1 MSGKKRIT
9 VDEDAWRDA
18 MAKAKQLRTVQ
29 REMPQMLAAVQ
40 RAQEQQARRD
50 REALQATQDELSRK
64 LSALSAQT
72 RKIEESTTR
81 RINAATATIMNETRK
96 ANEDLRS
103 ETRHLIEQQEQR
115 FTTAMGA
122 ERAERKR
129 DVATLQREI
138 EHDRAVRADVLATA
152 RSVVSDARI
161 LHDAIGSTLP
171 HERFAPGRLDRLGRT
186 LALAEVNVAAGT
198 AEAALATAQE
208 LFLDLG
214 DLRAE
219 VQLKEAEWRA
229 AHLTAVTVVTA
240 LIERISDSERV
251 EIVDDE
257 AGISAELDVDFWS
270 DGELSEIK
278 AAAGRLSARLADE
291 ADPPTLA
298 ELAEMSERTAASLET
313 NLSEAIA
320 LARARQWASQVRV
333 NVAEHVVTVL
343 EQVAGYDLEGEPI
356 FAGED
361 QRAAFYSKL
370 KSADDSEIV
379 VEVAPDET
387 GKSCVIRVL
396 SYEAGPPNEYLRRAR
411 ARAIATSLGTQ
422 GLAGTPDAEP
432 GEPDPVFKDFDR
444 LRQHPATGAVPR
456 RG

>member
-1 MSGKKRIT
+1 VSGKKRIT

-29 REMPQMLAAVQ
+29 REMPQLLAAVQ

-64 LSALSAQT
+64 LSKLSAQT
-72 RKIEESTTR
+72 RQIEESTTR

-115 FTTAMGA
+115 FTAAMGA
-122 ERAERKR
+122 EREERKR
-129 DVATLQREI
+129 DVAALQREI

-152 RSVVSDARI
+152 RSVVSDARV

-186 LALAEVNVAAGT
+186 LVLAEANVAAGT
-198 AEAALATAQE
+198 AEAALSTAQE

-240 LIERISDSERV
+240 LIERISDSERITV
-251 EIVDDE
+251 VDDE
-257 AGISAELDVDFWS
+257 AGVSAELDVDFWS
-270 DGELSEIK
+270 DGELSKIK
-278 AAAGRLSARLADE
+278 ATAGRLSARLADE
-291 ADPPTLA
+291 TDPPPLA
-298 ELAEMSERTAASLET
+298 ELAEMSERTAASLEKS
-313 NLSEAIA
+313 LSEAIA
-320 LARARQWASQVRV
+320 LAQARQWASQVRV
-333 NVAEHVVTVL
+333 NVAEHVVNVL
-343 EQVAGYDLEGEPI
+343 EQTAGYDLEGEPI

-396 SYEAGPPNEYLRRAR
+396 SYEAGTPNEYLRGAR
-411 ARAIATSLGTQ
+411 ARAIAASLGAQ
-422 GLAGTPDAEP
+422 GLAGTPNAEP

-444 LRQHPATGAVPR
+444 LRRHPATGAVPR